1 VEKLQARQART
12 PARLDA
18 AGAAGRPWW
27 WELEFWDYFRLM
39 LVLGMCPC
47 VFTVKTNFIHDN

>member
-18 AGAAGRPWW
+18 AGAAGRP
-27 WELEFWDYFRLM
+27 
-39 LVLGMCPC
+39 
-47 VFTVKTNFIHDN
+47 